1 MVGDGAKRSTAG
13 PGGDTGIAPRDDVEL
28 ECGDNMVVGAVADAD
43 GRDASVCMPAVAGLL
58 AIGSSGSRMRRSRA
72 SRMSFL
78 FWRRLRYQKAR
89 ATKQMTRTGITIPK
103 AIERLLV
110 SSSSDLRSE
119 SMLALVI
126 VRCQNG
132 RQSSQE
138 TYQSHCCDRW
148 YEIL

>member
-1 MVGDGAKRSTAG
+1 M
-13 PGGDTGIAPRDDVEL
+13 
-28 ECGDNMVVGAVADAD
+28 
-43 GRDASVCMPAVAGLL
+43 
-58 AIGSSGSRMRRSRA
+58 
-72 SRMSFL
+72 
-78 FWRRLRYQKAR
+78 
-89 ATKQMTRTGITIPK
+89 TIPK

-119 SMLALVI
+119 SMLAAVI